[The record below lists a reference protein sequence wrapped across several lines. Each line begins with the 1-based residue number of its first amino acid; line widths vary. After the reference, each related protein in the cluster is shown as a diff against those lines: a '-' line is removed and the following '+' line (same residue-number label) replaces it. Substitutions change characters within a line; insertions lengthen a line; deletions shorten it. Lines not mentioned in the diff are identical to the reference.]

1 MIETTDNKYDTILK
15 FKSEIINKTNILDK
29 DYSIKDSD
37 STIDSQIENFQKN
50 NSETLSLLNTNT
62 IFFASVAVFS

>member
-29 DYSIKDSD
+29 DYSIKD
-37 STIDSQIENFQKN
+37 
-50 NSETLSLLNTNT
+50 
-62 IFFASVAVFS
+62 